1 MDVFSNA
8 WHRAGVLLA
17 VALIGLSLFHL
28 GQMATAMATSS
39 LSTDEFG
46 TVGSFSSKGPWNVVT
61 DYRAPKNH
69 VFFNLLNSILPGRES
84 LATGRVRA
92 LSILA
97 TILTALVLA
106 AYAAWRSRWLEG
118 AILLALWSSAPQ
130 TLALSMEARGYG
142 FLGLFALIATVAT
155 VEYLRDRNPRW
166 LWTLGISVTLGVY
179 TVPGFLFFAG
189 PLLLLLWLVVRSRA
203 TFFTG
208 AITAAAILLLY
219 APLLAQVYTAF
230 TGFHADKA
238 EADFE
243 TAHGLVRAAKL
254 YLFQTEDWIAWL
266 LLFVLAAA
274 PFVPVKSRRET
285 TALRILSGACLIYFT
300 ALLTLRTPPL
310 RMAAFC
316 LLPLGLAGLWSI
328 GGWLRDYSPRVV
340 RIFIGGT
347 AGVFLSCW
355 LWIAIHSF
363 QFVPT
368 ENWSLAARAIDTA
381 FPSSMHVE
389 FRRYAKY
396 LRQTLPD
403 AEKRSAE
410 YDPATF
416 TAGELIVADASNK
429 WAEGSRFS
437 PPANSPR
444 AIRWV
449 IPGSIRDIVLNLCPP
464 TLSGLDVPPRDL
476 TDGRTDTGVDL
487 STNHL
492 VLRKGAG
499 TDGAKA
505 LIVMLNREAA
515 PGEVHVDDG
524 THPLPALFAGN
535 ALVLPLEPNKA
546 AELHFHTNPPSNLQA
561 VEAWITR

>member
-1 MDVFSNA
+1 
-8 WHRAGVLLA
+8 
-17 VALIGLSLFHL
+17 
-28 GQMATAMATSS
+28 
-39 LSTDEFG
+39 
-46 TVGSFSSKGPWNVVT
+46 
-61 DYRAPKNH
+61 
-69 VFFNLLNSILPGRES
+69 
-84 LATGRVRA
+84 
-92 LSILA
+92 
-97 TILTALVLA
+97 
-106 AYAAWRSRWLEG
+106 
-118 AILLALWSSAPQ
+118 
-130 TLALSMEARGYG
+130 
-142 FLGLFALIATVAT
+142 
-155 VEYLRDRNPRW
+155 
-166 LWTLGISVTLGVY
+166 
-179 TVPGFLFFAG
+179 
-189 PLLLLLWLVVRSRA
+189 VRSRA